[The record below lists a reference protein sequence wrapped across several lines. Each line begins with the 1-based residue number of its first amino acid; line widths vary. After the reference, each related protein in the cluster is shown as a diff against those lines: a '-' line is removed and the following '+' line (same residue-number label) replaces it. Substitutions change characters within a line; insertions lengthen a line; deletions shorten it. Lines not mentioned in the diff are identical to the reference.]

1 MTCVAAAA
9 VVHSLVAC
17 ATGSS
22 RWMRLLGVTWLLP
35 SYDRRGPGMFAQ
47 GPTVRSGLWIVVTW
61 TDTVV
66 QAVLPM
72 VLGPSG

>member
-1 MTCVAAAA
+1 VL
-9 VVHSLVAC
+9 H
-17 ATGSS
+17 G
-22 RWMRLLGVTWLLP
+22 GGP